1 MHKTCIKKIGKFSI
15 FIGFY
20 HVWTYMDPAFLQRL
34 GCAAGPPHYKEQR
47 EDKHKTTCNKSE
59 AHVCGST

>member
-1 MHKTCIKKIGKFSI
+1 
-15 FIGFY
+15 
-20 HVWTYMDPAFLQRL
+20 MDPAFLQRL